1 LRRLGTASRKNKLY
15 FAFRD
20 LGCVIRT
27 LFLLEYI
34 GDADLRSVIQAAQNK
49 CEGFNQF
56 TQWIYFGA
64 DKIAENVRDNQ
75 LKAYSELLDYP
86 LI

>member
-1 LRRLGTASRKNKLY
+1 MY

-86 LI
+86 LISNLLHGNA